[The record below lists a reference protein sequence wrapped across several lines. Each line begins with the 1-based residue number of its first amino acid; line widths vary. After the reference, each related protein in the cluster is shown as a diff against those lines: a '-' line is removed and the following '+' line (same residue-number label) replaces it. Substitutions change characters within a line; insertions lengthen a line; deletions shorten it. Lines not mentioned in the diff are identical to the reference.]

1 MADLNKPNIET
12 RPSVEAL
19 EHSELKGSRLGMN
32 ENERENAVGYEQY
45 LEARDIEF
53 SDAEV
58 RQILP
63 FHNHQVY

>member
-1 MADLNKPNIET
+1 MADLNKSNIET
-12 RPSVEAL
+12 RPSIEAL
-19 EHSELKGSRLGMN
+19 ENSELKDSRLDMN

-53 SDAEV
+53 SNAEV

-63 FHNHQVY
+63 FHNHDVN

>member
-1 MADLNKPNIET
+1 MADLNKSNIET

-19 EHSELKGSRLGMN
+19 ENSELKGSRLDMN
-32 ENERENAVGYEQY
+32 ENERENAVGYDQY

-63 FHNHQVY
+63 FHSHDVY

>member
-1 MADLNKPNIET
+1 MADLNKSNIET

-19 EHSELKGSRLGMN
+19 ENSELKGSRLDMN
-32 ENERENAVGYEQY
+32 ENERENAVGYDQY

-63 FHNHQVY
+63 FQNHDVY